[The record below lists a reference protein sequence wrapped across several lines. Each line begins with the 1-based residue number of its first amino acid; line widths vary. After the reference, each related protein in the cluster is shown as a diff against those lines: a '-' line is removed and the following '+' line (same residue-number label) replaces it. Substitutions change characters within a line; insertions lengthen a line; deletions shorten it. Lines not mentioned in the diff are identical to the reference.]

1 MRQRR
6 GLSRAAI
13 GVVTA
18 ISLFAFCGAAVAESL
33 NDSLASAYETN
44 PTLRQERARQ
54 RATDETVPQALS
66 GWRPQVQLQGEL
78 GWEHLH
84 TRNVPT
90 ADEGL
95 VETIDGTN
103 PASIAIGLSQPV
115 FRGFKTVEGTK
126 QAQATVQ
133 AGRQDLLA
141 VEQQVLFDG
150 VQAYMDVWR
159 NRRVVALRQ
168 KNVQVLQEQLRAA
181 QERFDVGEVTR
192 TDVEQAR
199 ARYSLSQSTLASARA
214 DLAASIAFYTR
225 VIGHAPGTLNYPKI
239 AKLPKQVDEAIAIA
253 SETNPQILAASFV
266 EEAAQHSIKVARGDL
281 LPELNLE
288 AQGIYADDDLSDG
301 KSITTEMYTVGAVL
315 TVPLYEAG
323 LVYSQVRQA
332 KQIASQR
339 RIQVIEVARAV
350 REVVVTAWSSLEAA
364 RQVIVASRAQVSA
377 NVLALEGVRQEYL
390 VGSRTTL
397 DVLDAEAELVESQV
411 LLADAERAQ
420 IIAAYQLVASIGRLT
435 ARSLAL
441 NVEYYDPIE
450 NYRDVRDKWIG
461 TGVQRVE

>member
-18 ISLFAFCGAAVAESL
+18 ISLFAFCDAAVAENL
-33 NDSLASAYETN
+33 NEALATAYETN

-78 GWEHLH
+78 GYEHLH
-84 TRNVPT
+84 TRNLP
-90 ADEGL
+90 AGDDFI
-95 VETIDGTN
+95 ETIDETN

-199 ARYSLSQSTLASARA
+199 ARYSLSQATLAGARA

-225 VIGHAPGTLNYPKI
+225 VVGHAPGTLNYPKI
-239 AKLPKQVDEAIAIA
+239 TKLPKQVDEAIAIA
-253 SETNPQILAASFV
+253 SETNPSILAASFV

-288 AQGIYADDDLSDG
+288 ASGIYADDDLSDG
-301 KSITTEMYTVGAVL
+301 QSVTTEMYTVGAVL

-377 NVLALEGVRQEYL
+377 NVLALDGVRQEYL

-411 LLADAERAQ
+411 LLADAERDQ
-420 IIAAYQLVASIGRLT
+420 ILAAYQLVASIGRLT
-435 ARSLAL
+435 ARNLAL
-441 NVEYYDPIE
+441 NVEYYDPME